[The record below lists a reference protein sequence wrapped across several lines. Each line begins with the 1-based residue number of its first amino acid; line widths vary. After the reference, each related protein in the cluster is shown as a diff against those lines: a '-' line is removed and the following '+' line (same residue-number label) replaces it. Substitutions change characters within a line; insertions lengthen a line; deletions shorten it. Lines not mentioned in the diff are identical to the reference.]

1 MIVSSLP
8 IATSSSWVALNS
20 SLTFQAFG
28 GWIFRKLS
36 LLRMEIGRIEFD
48 YAT

>member
-1 MIVSSLP
+1 MIGSSLP
-8 IATSSSWVALNS
+8 VATSSSWVALDS

-28 GWIFRKLS
+28 GWIFRNLS